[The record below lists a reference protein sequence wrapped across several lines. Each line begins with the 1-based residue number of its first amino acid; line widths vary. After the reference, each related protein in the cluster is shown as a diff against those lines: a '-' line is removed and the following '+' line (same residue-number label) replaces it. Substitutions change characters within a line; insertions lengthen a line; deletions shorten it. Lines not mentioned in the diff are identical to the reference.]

1 MLMSAKADHTRV
13 EVSRTQTPLNSLLAS
28 NDGDHSLP
36 DALPPRNAAC
46 YNTDGSFECDCA
58 SGWVWAEDS
67 RECVDANEC
76 EWAIP
81 RCDCN
86 AVCNN
91 TEGSYECL
99 CQDGWSGKG
108 TPGGCADIDECRQ
121 GEPCASRLC
130 NNTSGSFVCVCPR
143 GYEHLTSGQ
152 TCEQI
157 DECVLNPCDEVANCT
172 VRKSLCDRLTHL
184 GPNLR
189 LLERQQHCAYIW
201 LTIDLL
207 SRTPTG
213 VFSASV
219 SRDLKEAVFQAL
231 ALTSTNAKS
240 ACMIARMNPA

>member
-172 VRKSLCDRLTHL
+172 DTDGSFLCQCEQGFKGSGLPGSCFDINECEVGLHDCEDEPCVNTL
-184 GPNLR
+184 GSF
-189 LLERQQHCAYIW
+189 HCF
-201 LTIDLL
+201 DGCR
-207 SRTPTG
+207 S
-213 VFSASV
+213 
-219 SRDLKEAVFQAL
+219 
-231 ALTSTNAKS
+231 
-240 ACMIARMNPA
+240 